1 MRYLMLS
8 SRQLLTALV
17 FLTIFC
23 SVSLTALAKDVHLDA
38 TYTLAAN
45 GDLAVVMKLT
55 TSMDLYQK
63 MRQSVSNLYL
73 LLRNLSSQ
81 RAEMEVE
88 DKKADWDDSARTIT
102 ISYKA
107 LGMARNL
114 GNHWEFDIPQIAEF
128 SNLDE
133 DQRTVYFTEEVASP
147 LGTVTGRGKLILPE
161 QAQQYKWEGSRRVV
175 SYVIPEPEA
184 ASDRKTVFLIAAG
197 VFLVLGL
204 ISTVASF
211 AGRVRPPDDQ
221 LPSPPKLL
229 SE

>member
-17 FLTIFC
+17 FLTILC
-23 SVSLTALAKDVHLDA
+23 SVSFTALAKDVHLDA

-161 QAQQYKWEGSRRVV
+161 NAQQYKWEGSRRVV
-175 SYVIPEPEA
+175 SYVIPEA
-184 ASDRKTVFLIAAG
+184 KASSGRKAGFLIAAG
-197 VFLVLGL
+197 ILLVLGL
-204 ISTVASF
+204 ISTVASL
-211 AGRVRPPDDQ
+211 AGRVRPPDNQ
-221 LPSPPKLL
+221 LPTPPKLL
-229 SE
+229 GE